1 VGEADA
7 ARVAAPQRLDDLD
20 GIVQLVERYG
30 ERAYRLALRIAGS
43 REDVEEAVE
52 HALLKASRI
61 GSFKDESA
69 LASWIDR
76 TVAHAA
82 HQRRKRLQHIGEAS
96 LDAAA
101 PSLAADGHFG
111 PLDDWSR
118 RLDEPTLQVGLRT
131 SLAEAIDA
139 LPADYRTAL
148 LLHDV
153 EGMPRPDIAE
163 ILDVDVPVMKAY
175 VHRARLFVRKRLSDY
190 FEAEGAG
197 ANEANQDG
205 KAGSRDV

>member
-1 VGEADA
+1 VAEADA
-7 ARVAAPQRLDDLD
+7 GLQAAPSADDLE

-30 ERAYRLALRIAGS
+30 ERAYRLAQRITGAG
-43 REDVEEAVE
+43 EDVEETVE
-52 HALLKASRI
+52 DSLLKASRI
-61 GSFKDESA
+61 GSFEDESA

-82 HQRRKRLQHIGEAS
+82 HQRRKRHQHIGEAS
-96 LDAAA
+96 LDGVA
-101 PSLAADGHFG
+101 PPLAADGHFG
-111 PLDDWSR
+111 PLADWSR
-118 RLDEPTLQVGLRT
+118 RLDEPTLQVGLRA

-148 LLHDV
+148 ILHDG

-163 ILDVDVPVMKAY
+163 VLDVDVPGVKAY
-175 VHRARLFVRKRLSDY
+175 VHRARLFVRKRLAEY
-190 FEAEGAG
+190 FEAEEAG
-197 ANEANQDG
+197 ADETNQDG